1 MSDYSYFRG
10 RPGGGAILVLDAG
23 TSTIDFTL
31 FGIGSNTALVRMV
44 DGRLDQLYAHARFHA
59 KDATGRTIADIDC
72 ADEQPPGHRS
82 AVEFLFNWLEQRA
95 GGVPVRAVGH
105 RVIDGGPRFSGAARI
120 DTPTLRYLQAL
131 VPIAPAGQRACL
143 LTIQVIAQ
151 RWPEL
156 PQVACFET
164 AFLHDVPALDL
175 APPVPK
181 SMSKRGI
188 PRHGYHGLRLSPS
201 LTPWSGRRARGTRQ
215 NHRRA
220 RRCRGE
226 FVRAQGRA
234 QRCDGDGPRRTRWLA
249 RYAHPTA
256 RSGRRQS
263 SCGGVADGP
272 PPGEG
277 PSSAALERLGVSG
290 LAGALDRLVGSDEP
304 RARVDVE
311 FLLYRVSGALELLAA
326 ALSDLD
332 AVVFTASTGPHAVP
346 IRGGICRRA
355 ARLGVDLDPAANQA
369 GGPRLTRPGSTVTA
383 WVVPADKRLLVARHT
398 LAVVG

>member
-188 PRHGYHGLRLSPS
+188 PRHGYHGLAFKS
-201 LTPWSGRRARGTRQ
+201 
-215 NHRRA
+215 
-220 RRCRGE
+220 
-226 FVRAQGRA
+226 VV
-234 QRCDGDGPRRTRWLA
+234 D
-249 RYAHPTA
+249 
-256 RSGRRQS
+256 
-263 SCGGVADGP
+263 
-272 PPGEG
+272 
-277 PSSAALERLGVSG
+277 AL
-290 LAGALDRLVGSDEP
+290 GAVDE
-304 RARVDVE
+304 
-311 FLLYRVSGALELLAA
+311 
-326 ALSDLD
+326 
-332 AVVFTASTGPHAVP
+332 
-346 IRGGICRRA
+346 RA
-355 ARLGVDLDPAANQA
+355 ARGRTIVVHVGAGASLCALKGGRSVGWRWASTNSMACSVRAPDGSIRTSSVILWRSCGWAPA
-369 GGPRLTRPGSTVTA
+369 G
-383 WVVPADKRLLVARHT
+383 
-398 LAVVG
+398 